1 MTLNKN
7 KLHLPVGH
15 TLKIARTQLG
25 LTQKQMAAGVISTS
39 YYSKVENGQHEI
51 DAESLFK
58 ILHAH
63 NYTIKRFEFYL
74 FQEVDARPQN
84 KDIQSFYN
92 KIVPAQNKGNKE
104 ALDELFA
111 EVKAKKY
118 LDLDEVTMYDIH
130 VAAAYA
136 WLQGSGKDIPASIKK
151 TAKSKLLKED
161 WTALSI
167 EYFST
172 WMMLFDIDECY
183 ILINSIINAYND
195 KHSKT
200 NTVIDEISIDIA
212 VVNYCDYCQL
222 ENVDKK
228 YVEEAIKFLR
238 APNKMPQPSLM
249 GFAILGVY
257 YEALFNHDMKKAR
270 MIRDIL
276 VERGVGWSIRRSIKK
291 LEEDK

>member
-1 MTLNKN
+1 MTLNQTDQ
-7 KLHLPVGH
+7 HLSVGH
-15 TLKIARTQLG
+15 TLKIIRAELG

-58 ILHAH
+58 ILYAH
-63 NYTIKRFEFYL
+63 NYTVERFEIHL
-74 FQEVDARPQN
+74 FSSINAQPQN
-84 KDIQSFYN
+84 KDIQSFYD
-92 KIVPAQNKGNKE
+92 KIIPAQNKGNKE
-104 ALDELFA
+104 ALDDLFT

-118 LDLDEVTMYDIH
+118 LNLDEITVYDIQ

-136 WLQGSGKDIPASIKK
+136 WLQGSGKDVSVTIKK
-151 TAKSKLLKED
+151 AAKSKLLKKD

-167 EYFST
+167 WQFST
-172 WMMLFDIDECY
+172 WMILFNIDECY
-183 ILINSIINAYND
+183 ILINSIIGSYNEKSLKINA
-195 KHSKT
+195 T
-200 NTVIDEISIDIA
+200 IDELNIDVA
-212 VVNYCDYCQL
+212 VANYCDYCQL

-270 MIRDIL
+270 MIRDVL
-276 VERGVGWSIRRSIKK
+276 VESGVGWAIRRSIKK